1 MGALKALVVVMGVL
15 LVGGTAALIVAI
27 VDRASHR
34 TPASPAGRGF
44 DPVAVDLPVG
54 ARVLS
59 AEVGGDRILVRVGLA
74 DGGEQLIL
82 IDARNGALLGTV
94 DLRTG
99 GTRP

>member
-34 TPASPAGRGF
+34 TPSSSGRGF

-54 ARVLS
+54 ARVLA
-59 AEVGGDRILVRVGLA
+59 AEFAGDRILVRVGLA

-82 IDARNGALLGTV
+82 IDTRNGARLGTV
-94 DLRTG
+94 DLRIG